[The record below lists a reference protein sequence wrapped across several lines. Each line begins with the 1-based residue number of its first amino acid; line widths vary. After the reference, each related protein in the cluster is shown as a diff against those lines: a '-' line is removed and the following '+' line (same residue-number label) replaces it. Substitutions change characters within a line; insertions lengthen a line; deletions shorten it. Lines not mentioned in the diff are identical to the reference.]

1 MGSCLEST
9 LLKKTKSK
17 ETTMNTVLKQI
28 AVLSVAISSTVFAGH
43 GHQYYRKQQQ
53 PAGNIAEE
61 LTKAGATTLVDLVV
75 KAGLAETLSG
85 PGPFTVFAPDNYA
98 FSKLPKEL
106 VDTLTG
112 DVELLKKVLLYHVI
126 PGAEVNSRDITD
138 DLTAASAEG
147 SDLRA
152 NVYFKSKY
160 GHGYITVNGKSVKY
174 PDIKATNGIIHIMK
188 DVIYPIPSGNI
199 AEVVSGD
206 ERFST
211 LLAAVGAAGLAD
223 TLATG
228 GPFTVFAP
236 TNEAFAKVP
245 QDALDALLADKDA
258 LTKVLLRHVV
268 PGTKFSNGLITQRT
282 LETAGGSAEDRI
294 GTQMYRSGTVKVST
308 NEKQNVAKVIDTDII
323 ATNGVIHAIDTVI

>member
-1 MGSCLEST
+1 MIFNQI
-9 LLKKTKSK
+9 LLS
-17 ETTMNTVLKQI
+17 TVLHT
-28 AVLSVAISSTVFAGH
+28 AFAGH
-43 GHQYYRKQQQ
+43 HGHGYGYQRQQS

-85 PGPFTVFAPDNYA
+85 PGPFTVFAPDNNA
-98 FSKLPKEL
+98 FAKLPKSL
-106 VDTLTG
+106 VDALTG

-126 PGAEVNSRDITD
+126 PGVVKSSDITD

-152 NVYFKSKY
+152 NVYYKSKFSN
-160 GHGYITVNGKSVKY
+160 GYITVNGKSVKH
-174 PDIKATNGIIHIMK
+174 PDIEASNGIIHIMK

-245 QDALDALLADKDA
+245 QDALDGLLADKEA

-268 PGTKFSNGLITQRT
+268 PGTKFAQGVQQN
-282 LETAGGSAEDRI
+282 EFDTAGGAVEDKI
-294 GTQMYRSGTVKVST
+294 GTQMFRSGAVKVFSSA
-308 NEKQNVAKVIDTDII
+308 NGKKNARVVDADII

>member
-1 MGSCLEST
+1 MVINKIIVSAL
-9 LLKKTKSK
+9 
-17 ETTMNTVLKQI
+17 V
-28 AVLSVAISSTVFAGH
+28 STVFAGKYW
-43 GHQYYRKQQQ
+43 QKKS
-53 PAGNIAEE
+53 PGNIAEV
-61 LTKAGATTLVDLVV
+61 LNKAGATTLVELVV

-85 PGPFTVFAPDNYA
+85 PGPFTVFAPVNGA
-98 FSKLPKEL
+98 FAKLPSDL
-106 VDTLTG
+106 VDTLRS
-112 DVELLKKVLLYHVI
+112 DVDILKKVLLYHVV
-126 PGAEVNSRDITD
+126 PGAVMSKDITD
-138 DLTAASAEG
+138 DLTATSAEG

-152 NVYFKSKY
+152 NIFTKY
-160 GHGYITVNGKSVKY
+160 GRDFITINGKSVQY
-174 PDIKATNGIIHIMK
+174 PDIQASNGIIHFMK

-211 LLAAVGAAGLAD
+211 LLAAVGAAGLAN

-245 QDALDALLADKDA
+245 QDALNGLLADKEA

-268 PGTKFSNGLITQRT
+268 PGTKFAKGLQLPTHFN
-282 LETAGGSAEDRI
+282 TAGGAAEDRI
-294 GTQMYRSGTVKVST
+294 GTQMYRSGTVKVFSSS
-308 NEKQNVAKVIDTDII
+308 NVAKVVDADII

>member
-9 LLKKTKSK
+9 LIQNTKAH
-17 ETTMNTVLKQI
+17 ETLQI
-28 AVLSVAISSTVFAGH
+28 AVLRVAISSTVFAGH

-61 LTKAGATTLVDLVV
+61 LTKAGATTLVELVV

-106 VDTLTG
+106 VDALTG

-126 PGAEVNSRDITD
+126 PGAEVKSRDITD
-138 DLTAASAEG
+138 DLTVASAEG
-147 SDLRA
+147 SELRA

-199 AEVVSGD
+199 AEVDSGD

-223 TLATG
+223 TPATG

-236 TNEAFAKVP
+236 TNDAFAKVP
-245 QDALDALLADKDA
+245 KEALDGLLADKEA

-268 PGTKFSNGLITQRT
+268 PGTKFAKELRYTSLS
-282 LETAGGSAEDRI
+282 TASEDRLTAI
-294 GTQMYRSGTVKVST
+294 TYSCGTTKVSSSAAT
-308 NEKQNVAKVIDTDII
+308 ARVVEADIA